1 MVNYLLISENY
12 NKADCDEHTVPG
24 EFLLKQLENFPL
36 ILDAS
41 PTKLACI
48 KEYIR
53 LHLNDDVR
61 YVIYQDKRCSCS
73 CICLPSNV
81 TKINDYEK
89 SIKKI
94 TAIVYEE
101 LNL

>member
-12 NKADCDEHTVPG
+12 NKAECDEYTLPG
-24 EFLLKQLENFPL
+24 ELFLKQLDNFPL
-36 ILDAS
+36 IVDAS
-41 PTKLACI
+41 PTKLDFI

-73 CICLPSNV
+73 CCIPSR
-81 TKINDYEK
+81 INDFEK

-94 TAIVYEE
+94 AAIVYEKIDI
-101 LNL
+101 

>member
-12 NKADCDEHTVPG
+12 NKAECDEHTLPG
-24 EFLLKQLENFPL
+24 EFFLKQLDNFPL
-36 ILDAS
+36 IVDAS

-61 YVIYQDKRCSCS
+61 YVIYQDKRCSCPCC
-73 CICLPSNV
+73 CIQSR
-81 TKINDYEK
+81 INDCEK

-94 TAIVYEE
+94 AAIVYEK
-101 LNL
+101 LDL

>member
-12 NKADCDEHTVPG
+12 NKANCNEHTLSG
-24 EFLLKQLENFPL
+24 ELFLKQLDNFPL
-36 ILDAS
+36 IVDAS

-53 LHLNDDVR
+53 GHLNDDVR
-61 YVIYQDKRCSCS
+61 YVIYQDKRCSCFC
-73 CICLPSNV
+73 CIPSR
-81 TKINDYEK
+81 INDFEK

-94 TAIVYEE
+94 AAIVYEK
-101 LNL
+101 LDL

>member
-12 NKADCDEHTVPG
+12 NKSECDEHTLPG
-24 EFLLKQLENFPL
+24 EFF
-36 ILDAS
+36 
-41 PTKLACI
+41 
-48 KEYIR
+48 R

-73 CICLPSNV
+73 CCCIPSR
-81 TKINDYEK
+81 INDFEK

-94 TAIVYEE
+94 AAIVYEK
-101 LNL
+101 LDL

>member
-12 NKADCDEHTVPG
+12 NKAECDEHTLSG
-24 EFLLKQLENFPL
+24 EFLLKKLDNFPL
-36 ILDAS
+36 IVDAS

-61 YVIYQDKRCSCS
+61 YVIYQDKRCSCR
-73 CICLPSNV
+73 IPS
-81 TKINDYEK
+81 TINDFEK

-94 TAIVYEE
+94 AAIVYEKIDI
-101 LNL
+101 

>member
-12 NKADCDEHTVPG
+12 NKAECDEHTLPG
-24 EFLLKQLENFPL
+24 EFLLKQLGNFPL
-36 ILDAS
+36 IVDAS

-61 YVIYQDKRCSCS
+61 YVIYQDKRCLCS
-73 CICLPSNV
+73 CCCFPSR
-81 TKINDYEK
+81 INDFEK

-94 TAIVYEE
+94 AAIVYEKIDI
-101 LNL
+101 

>member
-12 NKADCDEHTVPG
+12 NKAECDEHILPG
-24 EFLLKQLENFPL
+24 EFLLKQLDNFPL
-36 ILDAS
+36 IVDAS

-73 CICLPSNV
+73 CCCFPS
-81 TKINDYEK
+81 KINDFEK

-94 TAIVYEE
+94 AAIVYEK
-101 LNL
+101 LDL

>member
-12 NKADCDEHTVPG
+12 NKTECDEHALTG
-24 EFLLKQLENFPL
+24 EFLLKQLDNFPL
-36 ILDAS
+36 IVDAS
-41 PTKLACI
+41 PTKLAYI

-73 CICLPSNV
+73 CCIPSR
-81 TKINDYEK
+81 INDFEK

-94 TAIVYEE
+94 AAIVYEKIDI
-101 LNL
+101 

>member
-12 NKADCDEHTVPG
+12 NKAECDEHTLPG
-24 EFLLKQLENFPL
+24 EFLLKQLDNFPL
-36 ILDAS
+36 IVDAS

-61 YVIYQDKRCSCS
+61 YVIYQDKKCSFSYCD
-73 CICLPSNV
+73 IPLR
-81 TKINDYEK
+81 INDFEK

-94 TAIVYEE
+94 AVYQ
-101 LNL
+101 

>member
-12 NKADCDEHTVPG
+12 NKAECDEHTLSG
-24 EFLLKQLENFPL
+24 EFFLKQLDNFPL
-36 ILDAS
+36 IVDAS

-53 LHLNDDVR
+53 LHLNNDVR

-73 CICLPSNV
+73 CSYCIPS
-81 TKINDYEK
+81 TINDFEK

-94 TAIVYEE
+94 AAIVYEKIDI
-101 LNL
+101 

>member
-12 NKADCDEHTVPG
+12 NKANCEEHVFPG
-24 EFLLKQLENFPL
+24 EFLLKQIENFPL

-41 PTKLACI
+41 PTKIACI

-53 LHLNDDVR
+53 LNLKTNVK
-61 YVIYQDKRCSCS
+61 YVVYQDKKCSCS
-73 CICLPSNV
+73 CCCFPSR
-81 TKINDYEK
+81 INDFEK

-94 TAIVYEE
+94 TAIVYED
-101 LNL
+101 LDL

>member
-12 NKADCDEHTVPG
+12 NKAECYEHTLTG
-24 EFLLKQLENFPL
+24 EFLLKQLDNFPL
-36 ILDAS
+36 IVDAS

-53 LHLNDDVR
+53 LHLNDNVK
-61 YVIYQDKRCSCS
+61 YVIYQDKKCSFSYCD
-73 CICLPSNV
+73 IPLR
-81 TKINDYEK
+81 INDFEK

-94 TAIVYEE
+94 AVY
-101 LNL
+101 

>member
-12 NKADCDEHTVPG
+12 NKAECDEHTLSG
-24 EFLLKQLENFPL
+24 EFLLKQLDDFPL
-36 ILDAS
+36 IVDAS

-53 LHLNDDVR
+53 LHLSDDVR
-61 YVIYQDKRCSCS
+61 YVIYQDKRCFC
-73 CICLPSNV
+73 CIPSR
-81 TKINDYEK
+81 INDFEK

-94 TAIVYEE
+94 AAIVYEKIDI
-101 LNL
+101 

>member
-12 NKADCDEHTVPG
+12 NKAECDEHTLPG
-24 EFLLKQLENFPL
+24 EFFLKQLDNFPL
-36 ILDAS
+36 IVDAS

-73 CICLPSNV
+73 CCIPSR
-81 TKINDYEK
+81 INNFEKSKK

-94 TAIVYEE
+94 AAIVYEKID
-101 LNL
+101 L